1 MKLDEL
7 KSFCG
12 SEITEPFREYLHA
25 PFSRG
30 DFTFATDGKIMVR
43 VSRVRSI
50 TAEAK
55 EIKHLYRPLEGLQG
69 AEFRVLPRA
78 ILPEVRTEECD
89 VCEGRGTLH
98 DCPDCECGCEKCNGT
113 GDQNEKISV
122 AVDGVPFALRYIKKL
137 LALPHIAVAKAE
149 FEKPLLFQFL
159 GGVGSL
165 MPLRAAYDRHFE
177 PFIGLE

>member
-1 MKLDEL
+1 M
-7 KSFCG
+7 
-12 SEITEPFREYLHA
+12 
-25 PFSRG
+25 
-30 DFTFATDGKIMVR
+30 
-43 VSRVRSI
+43 
-50 TAEAK
+50 
-55 EIKHLYRPLEGLQG
+55 
-69 AEFRVLPRA
+69 
-78 ILPEVRTEECD
+78 
-89 VCEGRGTLH
+89 
-98 DCPDCECGCEKCNGT
+98 
-113 GDQNEKISV
+113 DQNEKISV